1 MAPGGQ
7 PQPEHS
13 NILERGQENKHPV
26 FFLSDCQ
33 TSKSIR
39 WQRWREPSECS
50 SDPMKREAR
59 TPPPQHLRLINSLYS
74 FLLLQLLPFLLLPLL
89 LPCFL
94 SSSLLFLFTPPYKHI
109 PTQGKLCH
117 PCHHCFISRV
127 LNLVRV

>member
-59 TPPPQHLRLINSLYS
+59 TLPPQHLRLINSLYS

-89 LPCFL
+89 L
-94 SSSLLFLFTPPYKHI
+94 SSLSIYTPPYKHI

-117 PCHHCFISRV
+117 PRHHCFISRV